1 MSKIPMRGNLSQRFL
16 TELTSGNLRNV
27 IKHIIDDKELDI
39 QVRDNYLNIYYKGG
53 NILRIKPKPKPFFF
67 DKFYFYLGHPNG
79 YPKSHIENVA
89 LGKER
94 EINPRTTQP
103 IPSKSEA
110 LEIVSDL
117 NMMLKNLI
125 QYLPEHPSEF
135 FSKAKSVMNSWF
147 DKWSHQER
155 HDQQDISTANRSAES
170 DSDLAV
176 IDIEFAVSTN
186 KPYNKAKNKNGKHK
200 VCRFDIIAV
209 DHIGQLYVIELKQN
223 MAADS
228 VENSANV
235 KVHKSDFDDT
245 IGNDGKNL
253 FAQEMAQVAEIK
265 KALGILPKSVQVDT
279 LATPLF
285 AVAYSGDNPEAF
297 NEKYRNEGL
306 CVIEVLADRKLKK

>member
-1 MSKIPMRGNLSQRFL
+1 MPMRGNLSQRFL

-27 IKHIIDDKELDI
+27 IKHILDDTELDI

-53 NILRIKPKPKPFFF
+53 NILRIRPHSFFF

-79 YPKSHIENVA
+79 YPKSHIVKVVG
-89 LGKER
+89 GKEK
-94 EINPRTTQP
+94 EISLRTTQP
-103 IPSKSEA
+103 IPSISEA
-110 LEIVSDL
+110 LEIVSNLDMKL
-117 NMMLKNLI
+117 NELI
-125 QYLPEHPSEF
+125 QYLPEHPDKF
-135 FSKAKSVMNSWF
+135 FSQAKSVMNSWF

-155 HDQQDISTANRSAES
+155 RDQQDISTANRSADS

-265 KALGILPKSVQVDT
+265 KTLGVLPKSVQVDT